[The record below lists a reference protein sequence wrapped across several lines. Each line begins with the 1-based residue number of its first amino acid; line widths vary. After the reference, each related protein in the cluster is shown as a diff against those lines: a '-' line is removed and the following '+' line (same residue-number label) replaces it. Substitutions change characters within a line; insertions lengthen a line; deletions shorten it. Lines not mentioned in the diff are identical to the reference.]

1 MQEVK
6 THPKQF
12 YHTFAHFGAIGW
24 EGCNMY
30 YLQQQ
35 KKKTKKYQLIE
46 LEPSRVPCNKE
57 KANHQ

>member
-12 YHTFAHFGAIGW
+12 YQTLAHFGAIGW

-30 YLQQQ
+30 IC
-35 KKKTKKYQLIE
+35 KKKKNNQKVSITGVRAQQ
-46 LEPSRVPCNKE
+46 NTM
-57 KANHQ
+57 Q

>member
-35 KKKTKKYQLIE
+35 KKTKQKVSIN
-46 LEPSRVPCNKE
+46 RVR
-57 KANHQ
+57 AQQSTMQ